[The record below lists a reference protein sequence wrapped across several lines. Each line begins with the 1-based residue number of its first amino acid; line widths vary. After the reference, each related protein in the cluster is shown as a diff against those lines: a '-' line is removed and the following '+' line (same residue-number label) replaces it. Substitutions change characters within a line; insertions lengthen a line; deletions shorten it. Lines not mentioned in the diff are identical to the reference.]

1 MTQTFTIVIE
11 KSEDGYYAECPA
23 IPGVYSQGDSEEEVL
38 ANIHE
43 VLEMTLEDMK
53 ERGEVI
59 APISQFPQISFSAIT
74 VNA

>member
-1 MTQTFTIVIE
+1 LTQTFTIVIE
-11 KSEDGYYAECPA
+11 RSEDGYYAECPL
-23 IPGVYSQGDSEEEVL
+23 IPGAYTQGDSEEEVL

-59 APISQFPQISFSAIT
+59 PTISQFPQISFSAVT